1 MPIAIWRRWTA
12 AAEAV
17 SAPAFQPLRS
27 IDEVDAAQW
36 NALAG
41 THNPFL
47 RHEFLAALE
56 HSGSVSAAV
65 GWQPSHWVL
74 RDEQGLL
81 AALPAYLKSHSWG
94 EFVFDQSW
102 AQFQQRLGKPYYPK
116 LLVAVPFSPV
126 SGARLL
132 VRRDHLREELA
143 PDLALLLQQLVLANE
158 LSSAHVL
165 FPDAVDQQVLRDAG
179 WLLRRDCQ
187 FHWHNQGYA
196 DFEAYLATFT
206 AEKRK
211 KTRRERRRC
220 EEAGISFQTL
230 SGSDLTPD
238 LLDVIFELHAGTFR
252 QRGNEPYL
260 NRAFFD
266 EIARTLGDSMM
277 VKLAIQNG
285 QPVAT
290 AVFFW
295 SGEALYGR
303 YWGALADFHSLHFE
317 CCYHQGIEFCIERGI
332 SRFEPG
338 TQGEHK
344 ISRGFAPQYTWSAH
358 FLADP
363 RLRDAVG
370 DFLRRESEA
379 VQAYADEVGTHT
391 PFKRE

>member
-1 MPIAIWRRWTA
+1 M
-12 AAEAV
+12 
-17 SAPAFQPLRS
+17 SAPVFEPLRS
-27 IDEVDAAQW
+27 IDDVDAAQW

-56 HSGSVSAAV
+56 HSGCVSAAN
-65 GWQPSHWVL
+65 GWQPAYWVL
-74 RDEQGLL
+74 RDAQGLL

-102 AQFQQRLGKPYYPK
+102 AQYLQRLGQTYYPK

-132 VRRDHLREELA
+132 VRREHPRELLA
-143 PDLALLLQQLVLANE
+143 PDLALLLQQLVLNNQ

-165 FPDAVDQQVLRDAG
+165 FADAVDQQVLRDAG

-220 EEAGISFQTL
+220 EEAGITFQTL
-230 SGSDLTPD
+230 SGNDLTPE
-238 LLDVIFELHAGTFR
+238 LLDIIYELHAGTFR

-260 NRAFFD
+260 NRAFFA
-266 EIARTLGDSMM
+266 EIAQTLGDSMM
-277 VKLAIQNG
+277 VKLAIQAG
-285 QPVAT
+285 RPVAT
-290 AVFFW
+290 AIFFW

-317 CCYHQGIEFCIERGI
+317 CCYHQGIEFCIAKGI

-344 ISRGFAPQYTWSAH
+344 VSRGFAPQYTWSAH
-358 FLADP
+358 FLVEP
-363 RLRDAVG
+363 RLRNAVAE
-370 DFLRRESEA
+370 FVQRESQA
-379 VQAYADEVGTHT
+379 VEAYADDVGLHT
-391 PFKRE
+391 PFRRE

>member
-1 MPIAIWRRWTA
+1 MS
-12 AAEAV
+12 V
-17 SAPAFQPLRS
+17 PAFEPLRS
-27 IDEVDAAQW
+27 IDEIEAAQW

-56 HSGSVSAAV
+56 HSGSVGGAT
-65 GWQPSHWVL
+65 GWQPCYWVL
-74 RDEQGLL
+74 RDEVGLL
-81 AALPAYLKSHSWG
+81 AALPAWLKSHSWG
-94 EFVFDQSW
+94 EFVFAQSW
-102 AQFQQRLGKPYYPK
+102 AQFLHQLGKPYYPK

-126 SGARLL
+126 QGARLL
-132 VRRDHLREELA
+132 VRRDQQREAVA
-143 PDLALLLQQLVLANE
+143 PDLALLLQQLVLGNE

-165 FPDAVDQQVLRDAG
+165 FPDAVDQQVLQQAG

-196 DFEAYLATFT
+196 DFEAYLASFT

-230 SGSDLTPD
+230 SGHDLTPQ
-238 LLDVIFELHAGTFR
+238 LLDTVFELHAATFR

-260 NRAFFD
+260 NRAFFG

-277 VKLAIQNG
+277 VKLAVQNG
-285 QPVAT
+285 EPVAT

-317 CCYHQGIEFCIERGI
+317 CCYHQGIEFCIEHGI
-332 SRFEPG
+332 GRFEPG

-344 ISRGFAPQYTWSAH
+344 VSRGFAPHYTWSAH

-363 RLRDAVG
+363 QLRNAVA
-370 DFLRRESEA
+370 DFLQRESES

-391 PFKRE
+391 PFRRE

>member
-1 MPIAIWRRWTA
+1 MAP
-12 AAEAV
+12 
-17 SAPAFQPLRS
+17 PAFEPLHS
-27 IDEVDAAQW
+27 LDDVEAAQW
-36 NALAG
+36 NALCG

-56 HSGSVSAAV
+56 HSGCASPET
-65 GWQPSHWVL
+65 GWQAAHWVL
-74 RDEQGLL
+74 RDERGLL
-81 AALPAYLKSHSWG
+81 AALPAWLKSHSWG

-102 AQFQQRLGKPYYPK
+102 AQFQQRLGRPYYPK

-126 SGARLL
+126 TGARLL

-143 PDLALLLQQLVLANE
+143 PDLALLLQQLVLAND

-165 FPDAVDQQVLRDAG
+165 FVDDVDRQVLQQGG

-220 EEAGISFQTL
+220 EEAGITFQTL
-230 SGSDLTPD
+230 SGSQLTPD
-238 LLDVIFELHAGTFR
+238 LLDIVYDLHAGTFR

-260 NRAFFD
+260 NRAFFA
-266 EIARTLGDSMM
+266 EIARTLGDALM
-277 VKLAIQNG
+277 VKLALRAG
-285 QPVAT
+285 EPVAT

-295 SGEALYGR
+295 SREALYGR
-303 YWGALADFHSLHFE
+303 YWGAKADFHSLHFE
-317 CCYHQGIEFCIERGI
+317 CCYHQGIEFCIAEGI
-332 SRFEPG
+332 GRFEPG

-344 ISRGFAPQYTWSAH
+344 VSRGFAPQYTWSAH
-358 FLADP
+358 WLADP
-363 RLRDAVG
+363 RLRNAVA
-370 DFLRRESEA
+370 DFLQRESDA
-379 VQAYADEVGTHT
+379 VQAYAEEVDTHT
-391 PFKRE
+391 PFRRS